1 MEVITKP
8 KVEIAPDILKKL
20 QELTSEEGQVI
31 VHCVSGGS
39 LFYDSFIRVWS
50 TTYLFDK
57 HSEHKSEL
65 VHVEN
70 ITLAPQWMLVPA
82 GTIAHYSLIFT
93 GLPKD
98 CTIFDLQEMI
108 TQPGAFTAKNIQRNN
123 TDIYYVR
130 L

>member
-20 QELTSEEGQVI
+20 QQMTQEDGQVI

-39 LFYDSFIRVWS
+39 MFYDSYVRVWKS
-50 TTYLFDK
+50 TYLFDK
-57 HSEHKSEL
+57 SSDHTSEL

-70 ITLAPQWMLVPA
+70 ITLAPEWMLVPS
-82 GTIAHYSLIFT
+82 GSYAHYSLIFS

-98 CTIFDLQEMI
+98 CTSFDLEEVI
-108 TQPGAFTAKNIQRNN
+108 PQPGGFIAKNIKRNSA
-123 TDIYYVR
+123 DVYFVR